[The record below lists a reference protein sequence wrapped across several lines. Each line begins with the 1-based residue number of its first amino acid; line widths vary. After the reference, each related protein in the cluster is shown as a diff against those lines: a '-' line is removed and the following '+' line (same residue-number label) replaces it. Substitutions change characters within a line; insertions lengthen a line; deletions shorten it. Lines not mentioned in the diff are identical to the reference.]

1 MRYLTKDEL
10 AKVLR
15 VALKAS
21 RRDHLMILLAAQHGL
36 RRSEVV
42 ALTWT
47 DVDNDSITVRRLKGS
62 DTTTHPLLR
71 NHSVLFDEPTALAYF
86 HAERED
92 DGSLLF
98 PMTDGQFARIVKAHF
113 IAAGISPELAHPHSL
128 KHYCCAHLCRN
139 GMGVEFV
146 RVFVGH
152 RDIKNT
158 CRYLGISDEEASAKA
173 QEAFQ

>member
-42 ALTWT
+42 ALTWA
-47 DVDNDSITVRRLKGS
+47 DVDSDSITVRRLKGS

-71 NHSVLFDEPTALAYF
+71 NHSVLFDEPTALEYF
-86 HAERED
+86 RDERED
-92 DGSLLF
+92 DGDFLF

-128 KHYCCAHLCRN
+128 KHYCCSHLCRA

-146 RVFVGH
+146 KTFVGH
-152 RDIKNT
+152 KDIKNT
-158 CRYLGISDEEASAKA
+158 VRYMNISDSEASAKA